1 MKQKSYRIRAA
12 AVAAAAVAGSAQA
25 AFVEVLS
32 DITQDTRWTKDNVY
46 ILRDVVYV
54 LPPAI
59 LTIEPGT
66 IVRGIEDTY
75 CEGGAIGDQPGS
87 LFICRGAKI
96 VANGTPDEPIIFTAI
111 DDPYVPGGVATIPQS
126 LTAVGSGAAWSYA
139 ANGFKYPKTKTAA
152 DSPNVG
158 GAVDN
163 IFAISGRWGGLVVL
177 GRTPIGY
184 DGDND
189 ALLLQY
195 NPVTGLQSGDA
206 PIEPNGA
213 TSIPSSNDVKGG
225 NGVGFALIEGGSFDT
240 VTLGA
245 AFNNGLSSSTS
256 FRTAVYGGVNVG
268 AASGSGAN
276 IDDNSGVMRFCSHRY
291 GGFKLGT
298 DNEVN
303 GVTLGAV
310 GRGTVVEWQD
320 VFNNKDDGF
329 EWFGGYVN
337 CRYLFTA
344 FQGDDGFDGDQ
355 GYQGRLQYL
364 FTISDNS
371 GGANAQHP
379 SGTVTGRLVA
389 DASDRLFEWDGSE
402 DNNKGVTPNTLP
414 LIYNFTAIG
423 NRGAGA
429 SPTAGS
435 SDQGVLARRSTGGEW
450 RNGLFEDI
458 NSNILGGD
466 STVGS
471 SGVVAASNY
480 YFNTG
485 ATLTASLGGNTF
497 AAAALN
503 ASALRKKGTD
513 FHRDQAGLDPRMTAA
528 TPLRTAATDAPAAD
542 GFFTPLRR
550 AGAMADSNMLIGW
563 TGIDSVGLVDAV
575 TVPRPEPILG
585 VSGGNATVSF
595 AAATV
600 DGNAVVYAVER
611 SSDLR
616 VWTPLGVVSDGA
628 AGDANAAAGQ
638 ITWQDTASVANGVLH
653 YRVIPQ

>member
-1 MKQKSYRIRAA
+1 
-12 AVAAAAVAGSAQA
+12 
-25 AFVEVLS
+25 
-32 DITQDTRWTKDNVY
+32 
-46 ILRDVVYV
+46 
-54 LPPAI
+54 
-59 LTIEPGT
+59 
-66 IVRGIEDTY
+66 
-75 CEGGAIGDQPGS
+75 
-87 LFICRGAKI
+87 
-96 VANGTPDEPIIFTAI
+96 
-111 DDPYVPGGVATIPQS
+111 
-126 LTAVGSGAAWSYA
+126 
-139 ANGFKYPKTKTAA
+139 
-152 DSPNVG
+152 
-158 GAVDN
+158 
-163 IFAISGRWGGLVVL
+163 
-177 GRTPIGY
+177 
-184 DGDND
+184 
-189 ALLLQY
+189 
-195 NPVTGLQSGDA
+195 
-206 PIEPNGA
+206 
-213 TSIPSSNDVKGG
+213 
-225 NGVGFALIEGGSFDT
+225 
-240 VTLGA
+240 
-245 AFNNGLSSSTS
+245 
-256 FRTAVYGGVNVG
+256 
-268 AASGSGAN
+268 
-276 IDDNSGVMRFCSHRY
+276 
-291 GGFKLGT
+291 
-298 DNEVN
+298 
-303 GVTLGAV
+303 
-310 GRGTVVEWQD
+310 
-320 VFNNKDDGF
+320 
-329 EWFGGYVN
+329 
-337 CRYLFTA
+337 
-344 FQGDDGFDGDQ
+344 
-355 GYQGRLQYL
+355 
-364 FTISDNS
+364 
-371 GGANAQHP
+371 
-379 SGTVTGRLVA
+379 
-389 DASDRLFEWDGSE
+389 
-402 DNNKGVTPNTLP
+402 
-414 LIYNFTAIG
+414 
-423 NRGAGA
+423 
-429 SPTAGS
+429 
-435 SDQGVLARRSTGGEW
+435 VLARRSTGGEW

-528 TPLRTAATDAPAAD
+528 TPLRTAATDAPPAD